1 MLKHKFSQQRP
12 LNKFRLVMNATILLL
27 SMVILSAC
35 VSSSSFEDV
44 SKERDELLKKQNALE
59 GNTKLLRN
67 KVESTEEH
75 AARLKSE
82 LKDTEQHAIRLKT
95 ELENAQAQLENTQAQ
110 LDEASESLEKK
121 NVVLKRASQMLN
133 DKNASLKATSD
144 ELLRRQEELLK
155 TEAMLSESNQK
166 LQATADYIEKNNK
179 LYDDLVSEL
188 SSELTAN
195 QIKISE
201 MKDGVTVNL
210 SQDILFPS
218 GSATLNVPGIN
229 VIKKVS
235 GKLKNIP
242 HQIIV
247 AGFTDN
253 VPIKGEL
260 TKMFPTNWEL
270 AGARAASVVR
280 LLEKEGVDS
289 NKLTAVSFG
298 ENKPV
303 ATNSD
308 WKLRAQNRRIEIR
321 LRPVE

>member
-1 MLKHKFSQQRP
+1 MLIKKMCFHKQPCRAGQAGR
-12 LNKFRLVMNATILLL
+12 LLRLVGLVMMAG
-27 SMVILSAC
+27 VVAGC
-35 VSSSSFEDV
+35 VSSSTFEEV
-44 SKERDELLKKQNALE
+44 SKERDELRKKQNALE
-59 GNTKLLRN
+59 GNTRLLRN
-67 KVESTEEH
+67 KVESTEEQT
-75 AARLKSE
+75 ARLKAELEGVQMKLSETNKLLDRKNKHLIEAGRLLDEKNARLGAASKELMQREAELVERKAE
-82 LKDTEQHAIRLKT
+82 LKKT
-95 ELENAQAQLENTQAQ
+95 ESQLA
-110 LDEASESLEKK
+110 ESNKK
-121 NVVLKRASQMLN
+121 
-133 DKNASLKATSD
+133 LKATA
-144 ELLRRQEELLK
+144 EYMEK
-155 TEAMLSESNQK
+155 T
-166 LQATADYIEKNNK
+166 NK

-188 SSELTAN
+188 SSELKAN

-218 GSATLNVPGIN
+218 GSATLNDPGID

-253 VPIKGEL
+253 VAIKGEL
-260 TKMFPTNWEL
+260 AKKFPSNWEL

-280 LLEKEGVDS
+280 LLESQGVDS
-289 NKLTAVSFG
+289 DKMTAVSFG

-303 ATNSD
+303 ASNDD

>member
-1 MLKHKFSQQRP
+1 MQIQNTIRQQSNES
-12 LNKFRLVMNATILLL
+12 LF
-27 SMVILSAC
+27 ILSKAVLILTLAGIGGC
-35 VSSSSFEDV
+35 VSSSAYEDV
-44 SKERDELLKKQNALE
+44 AKERDELRKKQIALE
-59 GNTKLLRN
+59 GNTRLLRN
-67 KVESTEEH
+67 KVESTEEQT
-75 AARLKSE
+75 ARLKSE
-82 LKDTEQHAIRLKT
+82 LTEV
-95 ELENAQAQLENTQAQ
+95 QAQLSDVNKSLARKNDKLREAGRL
-110 LDEASESLEKK
+110 LDEKNARLSMASEELMARQAE
-121 NVVLKRASQMLN
+121 LAQR
-133 DKNASLKATSD
+133 KA
-144 ELLRRQEELLK
+144 ELQK
-155 TEAMLSESNQK
+155 TENQLAESNKK
-166 LQATADYIEKNNK
+166 LQATADYMEKTNK

-188 SSELTAN
+188 SSELKAN

-218 GSATLNVPGIN
+218 GSATLNDSGVD

-253 VPIKGEL
+253 VAIKGEL
-260 TKMFPTNWEL
+260 AKKFPSNWEL

-280 LLEKEGVDS
+280 LLEGQGVDS
-289 NKLTAVSFG
+289 DKMTAVSFG

-303 ATNSD
+303 ASNDD
-308 WKLRAQNRRIEIR
+308 WKSRKQNRRIEIR